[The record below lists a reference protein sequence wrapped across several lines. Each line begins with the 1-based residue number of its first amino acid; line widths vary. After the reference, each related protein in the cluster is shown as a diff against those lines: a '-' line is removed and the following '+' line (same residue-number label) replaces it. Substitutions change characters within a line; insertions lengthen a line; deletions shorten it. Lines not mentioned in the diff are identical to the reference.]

1 VKALFKLFANLLAA
15 VIVAPAGCGWLLMRR
30 VTRRDFGF
38 ATLVQSA
45 ALLPGKTGV
54 YLRRALY
61 RWCLNDAGNDCEIG
75 FGTLLTSPETS
86 IGERVY
92 IGPYCMLGAVTI
104 ERDVLVASH
113 VSILNGGRQHGTGRL
128 DLAMRDQPGEYPRV
142 TIGAGAWLGERSIVM
157 CDVGRH
163 CIVGAGAVVTQPLPD
178 YAVAVGV
185 PARIVRYRDEM
196 QEPSEESLDS
206 PKAVLTNG

>member
-1 VKALFKLFANLLAA
+1 VKALLKQFANLLAA
-15 VIVAPAGCGWLLMRR
+15 VVVLPAAFGWLLLRR
-30 VTRRDFGF
+30 MTRRDVGF

-45 ALLPGKTGV
+45 ALLPGRTGV

-61 RWCLNDAGNDCEIG
+61 RWCLLSVGSDCEIG
-75 FGTLLTSPETS
+75 FGTLLTSPETA

-104 ERDVLVASH
+104 ERDVLIASH
-113 VSILNGGRQHGTGRL
+113 VSILNGGRQHGTDLL
-128 DLAMRDQPGEYPRV
+128 DLPMRDQPGEFPRV
-142 TIGAGAWLGERSIVM
+142 TIGEGAWLGERSIVM

-185 PARIVRYRDEM
+185 PARIVRYRDEI
-196 QEPSEESLDS
+196 QEHPPDSLDL
-206 PKAVLTNG
+206 PPAVLTNG